1 MVEVIV
7 SSVTVRV
14 SARSRETLR
23 RLARQSGASLQAV
36 LEGAVEEY
44 ETRQFLEAAN
54 RSYAALRK
62 NRKAWEQE
70 LRERKAW
77 DATLSD
83 GLEED

>member
-1 MVEVIV
+1 M

-14 SARSRETLR
+14 STRSRETLR

-36 LEGAVEEY
+36 LEGAIEEY

-62 NRKAWEQE
+62 KPKAWEQE
-70 LRERKAW
+70 LRERRAW

-83 GLEED
+83 GLEEG

>member
-1 MVEVIV
+1 M

-14 SARSRETLR
+14 SIRSRETLR

-36 LEGAVEEY
+36 LEGAIEEY
-44 ETRQFLEAAN
+44 ATRQFLEAAN

-62 NRKAWEQE
+62 KPKAWEQE
-70 LRERKAW
+70 LRERRAW

-83 GLEED
+83 GIEED

>member
-1 MVEVIV
+1 MVEAVV

-14 SARSRETLR
+14 SNHSRESLR
-23 RLARQSGASLQAV
+23 RLASQAGISLQAV
-36 LEGAVEEY
+36 LERAIQEY

-62 NRKAWEQE
+62 KPKAWEQE
-70 LRERKAW
+70 LRERRAW

-83 GLEED
+83 GLEQD

>member
-1 MVEVIV
+1 M

-14 SARSRETLR
+14 SARSREALR
-23 RLARQSGASLQAV
+23 RLARQAGISLQAV
-36 LEGAVEEY
+36 LERAIEEY

-62 NRKAWEQE
+62 NPKAWEQE
-70 LRERKAW
+70 LRERRAW

-83 GLEED
+83 GLEEN

>member
-1 MVEVIV
+1 V

-14 SARSRETLR
+14 SSESRDALR
-23 RLARQSGASLQAV
+23 RLARRSGTSLQEV
-36 LEGAVEEY
+36 LERAIEEY

-54 RSYAALRK
+54 RSYADLRT

-70 LRERKAW
+70 LRERRAW

-83 GLEED
+83 GLEEG

>member
-1 MVEVIV
+1 M

-23 RLARQSGASLQAV
+23 RLAHQSGTSLQAV
-36 LEGAVEEY
+36 LEGAIEGY
-44 ETRQFLEAAN
+44 ETSQFLEAAN

-62 NRKAWEQE
+62 NRKAWQQE

-77 DATLSD
+77 EATLLD
-83 GLEED
+83 GLGDD

>member
-1 MVEVIV
+1 M

-14 SARSRETLR
+14 STRSRETLR
-23 RLARQSGASLQAV
+23 RLARQSGTSLQTV
-36 LEGAVEEY
+36 LEGAIEEF
-44 ETRQFLEAAN
+44 ETRQFLDAAN

-70 LRERKAW
+70 LRERRAW

>member
-1 MVEVIV
+1 M

-14 SARSRETLR
+14 STRSRETLR
-23 RLARQSGASLQAV
+23 RLARQSGTSLQAV
-36 LEGAVEEY
+36 LEGAIQEC
-44 ETRQFLEAAN
+44 ETRQFLGAAN

-62 NRKAWEQE
+62 NRKAWDQE

>member
-1 MVEVIV
+1 V

-14 SARSRETLR
+14 STHSRESLR
-23 RLARQSGASLQAV
+23 RLASQAGISLQAV
-36 LEGAVEEY
+36 LERAIQEY
-44 ETRQFLEAAN
+44 ETKQFLEVAN

-62 NRKAWEQE
+62 KPKAWVLE
-70 LRERKAW
+70 LRERRAW